1 MPYQA
6 ELALQLSKLIMKK
19 RGKGEKK
26 QEKQQQLKAIES
38 PLGNHLQWGA
48 EKAHSSP
55 VL

>member
-6 ELALQLSKLIMKK
+6 VIKIDYEEE
-19 RGKGEKK
+19 GEKK
-26 QEKQQQLKAIES
+26 QEKQRQLKAIES

-48 EKAHSSP
+48 VEAHSSP